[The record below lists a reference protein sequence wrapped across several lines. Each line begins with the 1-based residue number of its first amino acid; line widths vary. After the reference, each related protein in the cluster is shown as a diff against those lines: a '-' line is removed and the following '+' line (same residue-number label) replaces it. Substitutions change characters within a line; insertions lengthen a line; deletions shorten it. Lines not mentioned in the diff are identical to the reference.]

1 MNLSVYVDCSDQKA
15 PKPEA
20 FEAWVA
26 TALSGDHARWHP
38 TEIAEVSIQV
48 VDSEEMT
55 RFNHQYRGKESDT
68 NVLSFPVDAELQQQT
83 GLLGDLVI
91 CSDVVQREAQ
101 QQAKI
106 PEHHWAHMT
115 IHGTLHLLGYD
126 HIADEDADLMEAIEI
141 ERLAKLSIPNPYN
154 QTENLTQ

>member
-1 MNLSVYVDCSDQKA
+1 MNLSVHVDCNNQEE

-20 FEAWVA
+20 FESWVA
-26 TALSGDHARWHP
+26 TALSGDHARWRP
-38 TEIAEVSIQV
+38 TVIAEVSIQV

-68 NVLSFPVDAELQQQT
+68 NVLSFPVDADLQKQT
-83 GLLGDLVI
+83 GLLGDLII

-101 QQAKI
+101 QQSKT

-126 HIADEDADLMEAIEI
+126 HIADEDAELMEAIEVA
-141 ERLAKLSIPNPYN
+141 RLAQLSIPNPYN

>member
-1 MNLSVYVDCSDQKA
+1 MNLSVYVDCNDQKA
-15 PKPEA
+15 PKSEA

-38 TEIAEVSIQV
+38 TEIAEVSIRV

-154 QTENLTQ
+154 QSENLTQ

>member
-1 MNLSVYVDCSDQKA
+1 MNLSVYVDYNHQKA
-15 PKPEA
+15 PKPEV

-26 TALSGDHARWHP
+26 TALSGDHSRWHP
-38 TEIAEVSIQV
+38 TDIAEVSIQV

-55 RFNHQYRGKESDT
+55 RFNHQYRGKKTDT
-68 NVLSFPVDAELQQQT
+68 NVLSFPIDADLQKQT
-83 GLLGDLVI
+83 GLLGDLII
-91 CSDVVQREAQ
+91 CGDVVQREAQ
-101 QQAKI
+101 QQSKT

-126 HIADEDADLMEAIEI
+126 HIADEDAELMEAIEVA
-141 ERLAKLSIPNPYN
+141 RLAQLSIPNPYN

>member
-1 MNLSVYVDCSDQKA
+1 MGGD
-15 PKPEA
+15 
-20 FEAWVA
+20 
-26 TALSGDHARWHP
+26 ALSGDHARWRP
-38 TEIAEVSIQV
+38 TEIAEISIQV

-55 RFNHQYRGKESDT
+55 RFNCQYRGKESDT
-68 NVLSFPVDAELQQQT
+68 NVLSFPVDADLQKQT
-83 GLLGDLVI
+83 GLLGDLII

-101 QQAKI
+101 QQSKA

-126 HIADEDADLMEAIEI
+126 HIADEDAELMEAIEVA
-141 ERLAKLSIPNPYN
+141 RLAELSIPNPYH

>member
-1 MNLSVYVDCSDQKA
+1 MNLSVHVDCNNQDA

-20 FEAWVA
+20 FESWVA
-26 TALSGDHARWHP
+26 AALSGDHARWRP

-68 NVLSFPVDAELQQQT
+68 NVLSFPVDADLQKQT
-83 GLLGDLVI
+83 GLLGDLII

-101 QQAKI
+101 QQSKT

-126 HIADEDADLMEAIEI
+126 HIADEDAELMEAIEVA
-141 ERLAKLSIPNPYN
+141 RLGQLSIPNPYN